1 MTDPHTES
9 RAQEPPVAAEAPDG
23 APPRALGER
32 RRRAAAWRSGDVLRT
47 AALVIAMYILVRL
60 IWFANP
66 LFLTAFLG
74 ILFGL
79 AVSSG
84 VDQLTRF
91 GIPRGAGAPLIV
103 VTFFALL
110 VGVGAWIAPT
120 LRGQSLELRRRIPES
135 IDRLE
140 IWVNGHRDGVVGL
153 LIDGATARPSV
164 DSTRPAVTAPG
175 TARGTARGTAPG
187 TATGIAPGTAT
198 VVVTPLPAPDTT
210 RAPVSLRNRISSQ
223 FSGVTKYLFPFL
235 SSTFEVVAG
244 LLLVIFMSIYI
255 AVDPRLYRN
264 GMLHLVPHQ
273 GRERAGEVLSAIA
286 VVLRKWLVTQLIA
299 MVAIFAVTTIV
310 LFALRVKAAL
320 ALGVIAGF
328 FEFIPTIGP
337 ILSSLPGIAMGFL
350 DSPEKAA
357 YVAVAYMGVQF
368 LENHLLIPLLMKGG
382 VDLPPALTVIT
393 QALMALLFG
402 FLGLMCAVPLL
413 AASVVAVKMLYVES
427 VEGDV
432 GLGPDENPREGVR
445 G

>member
-1 MTDPHTES
+1 M
-9 RAQEPPVAAEAPDG
+9 
-23 APPRALGER
+23 
-32 RRRAAAWRSGDVLRT
+32 LRT

-66 LFLTAFLG
+66 LLLTAFLG

-84 VDQLTRF
+84 VDRLTRF
-91 GIPRGAGAPLIV
+91 GIPRGVGAPLIV

-140 IWVNGHRDGVVGL
+140 IWVNGHRDGVLGL
-153 LIDGATARPSV
+153 LIDGAAAQAQV
-164 DSTRPAVTAPG
+164 DSTKVAVAAPTPSGAVPG
-175 TARGTARGTAPG
+175 TAP
-187 TATGIAPGTAT
+187 
-198 VVVTPLPAPDTT
+198 VVVRPQPATDTA
-210 RAPVSLRNRISSQ
+210 RAPVSLRNRISNQ

-235 SSTFEVVAG
+235 SSTFAAVAG

-255 AVDPRLYRN
+255 AVDPVLYRN

-357 YVAVAYMGVQF
+357 YVAVAYIGVQF

-393 QALMALLFG
+393 QALMALVFG

-413 AASVVAVKMLYVES
+413 AASVVAVKMLYVEG
-427 VEGDV
+427 VEGDI
-432 GLGPDENPREGVR
+432 GLGTDENPREGVR
-445 G
+445 S

>member
-1 MTDPHTES
+1 M
-9 RAQEPPVAAEAPDG
+9 
-23 APPRALGER
+23 
-32 RRRAAAWRSGDVLRT
+32 LRT

-60 IWFANP
+60 VWFANP
-66 LFLTAFLG
+66 LILTAFLG

-91 GIPRGAGAPLIV
+91 GIRRGVGAPLIV
-103 VTFFALL
+103 VTFFGLL

-135 IDRLE
+135 IDRLDAW
-140 IWVNGHRDGVVGL
+140 INGHRDGVIGL
-153 LIDGATARPSV
+153 LIDGATAPASV
-164 DSTRPAVTAPG
+164 DSTQAAAAAAAKTAAPKAVAPTPPAAATPSTTQTPSAVGPGAP
-175 TARGTARGTAPG
+175 P
-187 TATGIAPGTAT
+187 
-198 VVVTPLPAPDTT
+198 VVVNPAPATDTT
-210 RAPVSLRNRISSQ
+210 RAPLSLRNRISSR
-223 FSGVTKYLFPFL
+223 FSGATKYLFPFL
-235 SSTFEVVAG
+235 SSTFEAVAG

-255 AVDPRLYRN
+255 AVDPGLYRN
-264 GMLHLVPHQ
+264 GILHLVPHQ
-273 GRERAGEVLSAIA
+273 GRERTGEVLSAIA

-299 MVAIFAVTTIV
+299 MVVIFSVTTIV

-328 FEFIPTIGP
+328 FEFIPTVGP

-357 YVAVAYMGVQF
+357 YVAVAYIGVQF

-432 GLGPDENPREGVR
+432 GLGPDENPRGGVR
-445 G
+445 S